1 MWKPVLICA
10 ALLAPVPAAS
20 AEAALPDAAWDRAL
34 ACSGHL
40 FVVIENLDEA
50 ENQTD
55 DSRKVTDLMTGA
67 FASWYGR
74 AQDLPGYTSA
84 GFASEL
90 EAYIAARLGS
100 GPEAI
105 NSDTRVA
112 NLGVCV
118 NEALAAESVGP

>member
-1 MWKPVLICA
+1 MWKSAIICA
-10 ALLAPVPAAS
+10 ALLAPVPAA
-20 AEAALPDAAWDRAL
+20 AEAALPDEAWGRTI

-40 FVVIENLDEA
+40 FVTIENLDKA

-74 AQDLPGYTSA
+74 AQELPGYTSA

-100 GPEAI
+100 GPDPI
-105 NSDTRVA
+105 DPDTRVA

-118 NEALAAESVGP
+118 NEAIQAESVGP